1 MTPLLLPV
9 DLGGGVDAVFT
20 GRDLDAPPPPVGTA
34 GNLSHRRPHRPDD
47 LAAARAA
54 VATATRT
61 DASGWHLMQQV
72 HGAQVAVV
80 DGAVEP
86 GSELRGVDAAVTD
99 LPGRPLVVLVAD
111 CVPVLLAGPVAI
123 GVAHAG
129 RAGVVAGVV
138 PATVTALRDLGETP
152 SEVRATLGPA
162 IGGCCY
168 EVPRELHD
176 EVVADHPVAAA
187 TTTWGTPALDLPAAV
202 GAQLEA
208 VGIGGVTQVGG
219 CTRCDPQG
227 RWFSHRADPDAGR
240 QAGLIVRRGGV
251 A

>member
-9 DLGGGVDAVFT
+9 DLGAGVDATFT
-20 GRDLDAPPPPVGTA
+20 GRDLDAPPPAVGSA

-54 VATATRT
+54 VARATRT
-61 DASGWHLMQQV
+61 DASRWHLMHQV

-80 DGAVEP
+80 DAAIDP
-86 GSELRGVDAAVTD
+86 GTELRGVDAAVTD
-99 LPGRPLVVLVAD
+99 LPGRPLTVLVAD

-138 PATVTALRDLGETP
+138 PATVTALRELGETP
-152 SEVRATLGPA
+152 GEVTAVIGPA

-168 EVPRELHD
+168 EVPAELHD
-176 EVVADHPVAAA
+176 EVVAEHPAAAA

-202 GAQLEA
+202 TAQLHA
-208 VGIGGVTQVGG
+208 AGVGTVRQVGG
-219 CTRCDPQG
+219 CTRCDEQG
-227 RWFSHRADPDAGR
+227 RWFSHRADPDTGR
-240 QAGLIVRRGGV
+240 QAGLIVRRGG
-251 A
+251 AA